1 MIHCRRNY
9 QKCPDCDKPI
19 QKSSLD
25 SHISEFHT
33 SRPCPHCGLSLL
45 PSFLSNHDC
54 PNQPKVCKFC
64 EGKYPSDQY
73 NEHFYQCSS
82 RTEQCPRCSK
92 YIQIRDYDHHVAEV
106 DCLGTRDSDSERLQK
121 ITNDVMAEF
130 SDQPGFDFETEIV
143 RRLAE
148 DQDREYAEALYHKL
162 MMERSPSHDSQIEE
176 AKSDLRAETSVQ
188 DSPGIS
194 APLPGLD
201 HGVSESSWGALTDEE
216 QLMNEIILKSLQEK

>member
-1 MIHCRRNY
+1 
-9 QKCPDCDKPI
+9 
-19 QKSSLD
+19 
-25 SHISEFHT
+25 
-33 SRPCPHCGLSLL
+33 
-45 PSFLSNHDC
+45 
-54 PNQPKVCKFC
+54 
-64 EGKYPSDQY
+64 
-73 NEHFYQCSS
+73 
-82 RTEQCPRCSK
+82 
-92 YIQIRDYDHHVAEV
+92 
-106 DCLGTRDSDSERLQK
+106 
-121 ITNDVMAEF
+121 MAEF